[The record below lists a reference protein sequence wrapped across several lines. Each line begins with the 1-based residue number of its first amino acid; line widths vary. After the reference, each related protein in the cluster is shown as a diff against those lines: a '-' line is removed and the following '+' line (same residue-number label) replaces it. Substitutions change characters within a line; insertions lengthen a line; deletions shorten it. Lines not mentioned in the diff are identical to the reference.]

1 MKHNQIFSR
10 LTHAET
16 SLVTFEHRMLPVYLA
31 LCLSLAC
38 AFALL
43 PAIWIGAASGRVEPG
58 APGGK
63 AQQRIAP
70 GWSLEPPSALVSGAR
85 ITQMA
90 MEARP

>member
-1 MKHNQIFSR
+1 MKHNQVFSR

-16 SLVTFEHRMLPVYLA
+16 SLVTFEHRTLPVYLA
-31 LCLSLAC
+31 LCLGIAC

-43 PAIWIGAASGRVEPG
+43 PAIWIAAGGRGEPG
-58 APGGK
+58 VPGGK

-70 GWSLEPPSALVSGAR
+70 GWSLDAPSALASGAR
-85 ITQMA
+85 ITRVA